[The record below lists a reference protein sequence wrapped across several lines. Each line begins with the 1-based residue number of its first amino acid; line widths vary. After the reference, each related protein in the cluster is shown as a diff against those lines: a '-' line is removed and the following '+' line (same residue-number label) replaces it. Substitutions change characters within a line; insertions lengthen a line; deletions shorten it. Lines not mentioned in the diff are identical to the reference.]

1 MKSFLSAL
9 LLLALALPAV
19 ADEHNHSENIIIL
32 DEIAVKNLRI
42 QTVTVKPVDFE
53 ETVFALGQIEPLPGK
68 VGAVSS
74 LVSGRVVALP
84 ALPGDTVTAGAE
96 VIRIESR
103 QPGQPPPAIGLKA
116 PLSGVVTR
124 LDVRLGDP
132 VEPDRALLEI
142 INLDEVLA
150 VARVPEHFAGD
161 LSPGAVAYIRL
172 PAVPDVVFT
181 GKLVRLGT
189 AADTAAGTLNAYF
202 ALANPEHRLRPGM
215 RAEFSLVTSRHRG
228 VTAVPRSALQGT
240 PASRFVYVQDFDLP
254 NAFIKTP
261 VVTGRSNDRFV
272 EIISGLFPADEVVTT
287 GAYPLSFA
295 GAGTLSLK
303 EALDA
308 AHGHAHNEDGSEM
321 TGNAPGGDHG
331 HNHGDED
338 HAHPERRWMILSGVL
353 AVALVLAL
361 IRRRRINPAA

>member
-1 MKSFLSAL
+1 MKTFRSSL
-9 LLLALALPAV
+9 LLLTLALPAL
-19 ADEHNHSENIIIL
+19 ADEPNHSENTVVL
-32 DEIAVKNLRI
+32 DATAVKNLRI

-53 ETVFALGQIEPLPGK
+53 ETVFALGQIEPLPGQ

-74 LVSGRVVALP
+74 FISGRVAALS
-84 ALPGDTVTAGAE
+84 ALPGNTVTAGAE

-103 QPGQPPPAIGLKA
+103 QPGQPPPVIGLNA

-150 VARVPEHFAGD
+150 VARVPEHFAGAI
-161 LSPGAVAYIRL
+161 SPGAIAYIRL

-181 GKLVRLGT
+181 GKLVRFGT

-202 ALANPEHRLRPGM
+202 ALANPEHRLRPGL
-215 RAEFSLVTSRHRG
+215 RAEFFIVTSRHRG
-228 VTAVPRSALQGT
+228 VTAVPRGAVQGT

-272 EIISGLFPADEVVTT
+272 EIVSGLFPADEVVTT

-308 AHGHAHNEDGSEM
+308 AHGHAHNEDGSEI
-321 TGNAPGGDHG
+321 TDHPGGDDHG
-331 HNHGDED
+331 HD
-338 HAHPERRWMILSGVL
+338 HDHPERPWMILSGVL
-353 AVALVLAL
+353 TVALVLAL